1 MSTYNE
7 NYLKLVKL
15 ILPEELFDY
24 FDLINLEI
32 KDNEIH
38 AHLEELDI
46 KPIEYEDEKLSSKGF
61 HLPIVVQDFPIR
73 KKPLFLHIKR
83 RRWLIESS
91 CKVVS
96 RNWDTVAK
104 GTRLTKEFATFL
116 KGLFGRLP
124 DQQ

>member
-38 AHLEELDI
+38 AYLEEMDIKHLEY
-46 KPIEYEDEKLSSKGF
+46 KDEKLSSKEF
-61 HLPIVVQDFPIR
+61 HLPIVVQNFPIR
-73 KKPLFLHIKR
+73 KKPLFLHIKSR
-83 RRWLIESS
+83 RRLKESS
-91 CKVVS
+91 VKVVKVHK
-96 RNWDTVAK
+96 NK
-104 GTRLTKEFATFL
+104 TF
-116 KGLFGRLP
+116 
-124 DQQ
+124 Q